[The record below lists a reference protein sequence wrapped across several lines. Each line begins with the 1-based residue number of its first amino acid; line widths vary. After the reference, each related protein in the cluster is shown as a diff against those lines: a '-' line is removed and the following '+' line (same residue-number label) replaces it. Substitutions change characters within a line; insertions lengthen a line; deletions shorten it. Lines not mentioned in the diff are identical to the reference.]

1 MRFKFDKNEIK
12 CYHLYD
18 RRSKRHEKYRYLAL
32 YFAIILVIF
41 TQFSSKKTR
50 KKVNLDIKI
59 EVFESVMKEEKK
71 K

>member
-1 MRFKFDKNEIK
+1 MCHYIYNGRF
-12 CYHLYD
+12 
-18 RRSKRHEKYRYLAL
+18 KRHEKYRFLAL

-59 EVFESVMKEEKK
+59 EVSESVMKKEKK

>member
-1 MRFKFDKNEIK
+1 MCHYIYNGRFK
-12 CYHLYD
+12 
-18 RRSKRHEKYRYLAL
+18 RREKYRFLTL

-59 EVFESVMKEEKK
+59 EVSESVMKEEKK